1 MKRLLAVVG
10 PTASGKTALSIRLAK
25 EYNGEIVSADSM
37 QIYTG
42 MDIATAKP
50 TKEEMDGI
58 PHHLMDF
65 LSPTESFSVS
75 QYVEMAKNAIDEILS
90 KGKLPILCGGTG
102 LYVRSLVENVQFSPE
117 QTDEKLRAELNERY
131 QTEGGESLLKE
142 LSEFDPET
150 AQKLHPSNSK
160 RIIRAI
166 EIYRTTGITMS
177 EQVSSS
183 KRIPSPYDVTMI
195 GITYSDRQKLYDR
208 INRRVDIMLENGLLE
223 EAKAFYQ
230 SEYGKTAVAAIGYKE
245 LNPYLDGE
253 VSLEQAVEHLKQ
265 ETRRYA
271 KRQLTWFRKDEYI
284 HWIQADQCE
293 DVFLEAQKIL
303 AMPFTKESSS
313 DTINVSEKGV

>member
-90 KGKLPILCGGTG
+90 KGKLP
-102 LYVRSLVENVQFSPE
+102 PE

-183 KRIPSPYDVTMI
+183 KRIPSPYDVKMI
-195 GITYSDRQKLYDR
+195 GI
-208 INRRVDIMLENGLLE
+208 
-223 EAKAFYQ
+223 
-230 SEYGKTAVAAIGYKE
+230 
-245 LNPYLDGE
+245 
-253 VSLEQAVEHLKQ
+253 
-265 ETRRYA
+265 
-271 KRQLTWFRKDEYI
+271 
-284 HWIQADQCE
+284 
-293 DVFLEAQKIL
+293 
-303 AMPFTKESSS
+303 
-313 DTINVSEKGV
+313 